1 MESRKSLPKN
11 LDSVLLHRGYLLGL
25 VGEFMLYPVYIH
37 VGDTE
42 HAHGVTIPDFP
53 GCFSAAD
60 DWQDL
65 PRMIQEAIE
74 LWCEGQNLERPK
86 PSALDDLVKNTDYAD
101 GVWLIIDVVIS
112 KLDTKPVRLN
122 ISIPQSLVSK
132 IDSYAKAHGA
142 TRPGFL
148 AQAARQAMR
157 N

>member
-1 MESRKSLPKN
+1 
-11 LDSVLLHRGYLLGL
+11 
-25 VGEFMLYPVYIH
+25 MLYPVYIH
-37 VGDTE
+37 VGDAN

-60 DWQDL
+60 EWQDL

-74 LWCEGQNLERPK
+74 LWCEGQNLELPK
-86 PSALDDLVKNTDYAD
+86 PSDLDTLVINTDYVD
-101 GVWLIIDVVIS
+101 GVWLLIDVDIS

-122 ISIPQSLVSK
+122 ISMPQSLVSE
-132 IDSYAKAHGA
+132 IDAYAKAHGA
-142 TRPGFL
+142 TRSGFL